1 MSINVHDQVNVATV
15 FPDFCKT
22 LFNGINVTDGV
33 PEGVPEGVTEGVTK
47 GVPEGVT
54 KGVPEG
60 VTKGVPEGV
69 TDGVP
74 EGVPEGVTKGV
85 GVTIGT
91 FELDTVNEFLVLN
104 KGPSSVHKI
113 TLPISNVGV
122 AAVITNR

>member
-33 PEGVPEGVTEGVTK
+33 PEGVTKGVPD
-47 GVPEGVT
+47 GVPEGVAD
-54 KGVPEG
+54 GVA
-60 VTKGVPEGV
+60 EGV

-74 EGVPEGVTKGV
+74 EGVAEGVPDGVPDGVPEGV
-85 GVTIGT
+85 GVTVGT
-91 FELDTVNEFLVLN
+91 FELDTVNEFIVLN

>member
-15 FPDFCKT
+15 FPDFCNT

-33 PEGVPEGVTEGVTK
+33 PAGVTE
-47 GVPEGVT
+47 
-54 KGVPEG
+54 
-60 VTKGVPEGV
+60 GVPEGV

-74 EGVPEGVTKGV
+74 EGVTDGVPEGVTKGV
-85 GVTIGT
+85 GVTVGT
-91 FELDTVNEFLVLN
+91 FELDTVNEFFVLN

-122 AAVITNR
+122 AAVITNL

>member
-1 MSINVHDQVNVATV
+1 VSINVHDQVNVATV

-33 PEGVPEGVTEGVTK
+33 PEGVTE

-54 KGVPEG
+54 E
-60 VTKGVPEGV
+60 
-69 TDGVP
+69 GVP
-74 EGVPEGVTKGV
+74 EGVPEGVTEGVTEGVPEGVPEGVTEGVTNGV
-85 GVTIGT
+85 GVTVGT
-91 FELDTVNEFLVLN
+91 FELDTLNEFLVLN

>member
-1 MSINVHDQVNVATV
+1 VSINVHDQVNVATV

-33 PEGVPEGVTEGVTK
+33 PEGVTE

-54 KGVPEG
+54 E
-60 VTKGVPEGV
+60 
-69 TDGVP
+69 GVP
-74 EGVPEGVTKGV
+74 EGVPEGVTEGVTEGVPEGVPEGVTEGVTNGV
-85 GVTIGT
+85 GVTVGT

>member
-33 PEGVPEGVTEGVTK
+33 PEGVTE

-54 KGVPEG
+54 E
-60 VTKGVPEGV
+60 
-69 TDGVP
+69 GVP
-74 EGVPEGVTKGV
+74 EGVPEGVTEGVTEGVPEGVPEGVTEGVTNGV
-85 GVTIGT
+85 GVTVGT

>member
-33 PEGVPEGVTEGVTK
+33 PEGVTE
-47 GVPEGVT
+47 
-54 KGVPEG
+54 
-60 VTKGVPEGV
+60 
-69 TDGVP
+69 GVP
-74 EGVPEGVTKGV
+74 EGVPEGVTEGVTEGVPEGVPEGVTEGVTNGV
-85 GVTIGT
+85 GVTVGT